1 MSVCFAAM
9 PLPSGFH
16 PSLLLALLAT
26 IRQRQKHVGGLD
38 PHKAWFL
45 DASVLVGQPCVWQGH
60 FYGLQ
65 SVIEAQNVTCKRTS
79 GWASYSPVTV
89 TQIPSEF

>member
-1 MSVCFAAM
+1 MSVCFAAV
-9 PLPSGFH
+9 PLPSGFY

-38 PHKAWFL
+38 LHEAWFL

-60 FYGLQ
+60 LYGLQ
-65 SVIEAQNVTCKRTS
+65 SVIEAQNFTCKRTS
-79 GWASYSPVTV
+79 GWAFYLAVTV
-89 TQIPSEF
+89 TQISSEF